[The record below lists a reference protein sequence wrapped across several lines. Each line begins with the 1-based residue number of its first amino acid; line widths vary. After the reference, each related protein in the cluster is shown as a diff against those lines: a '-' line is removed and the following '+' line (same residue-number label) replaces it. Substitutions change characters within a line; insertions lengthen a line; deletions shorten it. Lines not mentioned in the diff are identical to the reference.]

1 MSNWVDSPSKF
12 TLIKISRGR
21 GAIAPWSKTAQEEIL
36 SRGKARAV
44 GGGFESSQ
52 GDRSDFVV
60 AAQYLLRGLN

>member
-12 TLIKISRGR
+12 TLIKVSRGR
-21 GAIAPWSKTAQEEIL
+21 AIAPWSKTAQEEIL

-44 GGGFESSQ
+44 GGGFKSSQ

-60 AAQYLLRGLN
+60 AAQYLQRGLN